1 MNRNKVNSQIKF
13 INKLKKLKKFM
24 VNFLMKKIIQ
34 KEIPKLQ
41 MIIKDRNN
49 IMMMRSKI
57 KNNKMKS

>member
-49 IMMMRSKI
+49 IMMMRTKI

>member
-1 MNRNKVNSQIKF
+1 
-13 INKLKKLKKFM
+13 
-24 VNFLMKKIIQ
+24 MKKIIQ
-34 KEIPKLQ
+34 KEIHKLQ